1 MKTVEDTK
9 FRDKVLITL
18 SRTETEIKA
27 IKSDTE
33 RIITR
38 LDDLSV
44 RVQDNEQKISKINGI
59 MTLVFVFFG
68 TVLAL
73 MGFYK

>member
-1 MKTVEDTK
+1 MKTIEDTK
-9 FRDKVLITL
+9 FRDRVIATL

-33 RIITR
+33 RIINR
-38 LDDLSV
+38 LDDLSIK
-44 RVQDNEQKISKINGI
+44 VQDNEQKISKINGV
-59 MTLVFVFFG
+59 MTLVFVFFA
-68 TVLAL
+68 TVISL

>member
-1 MKTVEDTK
+1 MKTIEDTK
-9 FRDKVLITL
+9 FRDRVLIQL

-33 RIITR
+33 RIIKR

-44 RVQDNEQKISKINGI
+44 KVQDNEQKISKINGI
-59 MTLVFVFFG
+59 MTLVFVFFA
-68 TVLAL
+68 TIMTF

>member
-1 MKTVEDTK
+1 MKSVEDTK
-9 FRDKVLITL
+9 FRDKVLIQL

-33 RIITR
+33 RIIKR

-44 RVQDNEQKISKINGI
+44 KVQDNEQKISKINGI
-59 MTLVFVFFG
+59 MTLVFVFFA
-68 TVLAL
+68 TVIAL

>member
-1 MKTVEDTK
+1 MKTIEDTK

-44 RVQDNEQKISKINGI
+44 KVQDNEQKISKINGI

>member
-1 MKTVEDTK
+1 MKTIEDTK

-68 TVLAL
+68 AVLAL

>member
-1 MKTVEDTK
+1 MKTIEDTK

>member
-1 MKTVEDTK
+1 MKSVEDTK
-9 FRDKVLITL
+9 FRDRVLIQL

-33 RIITR
+33 RIIKR

-44 RVQDNEQKISKINGI
+44 KVQDNEQKISKINGI
-59 MTLVFVFFG
+59 MTLVFVFFA
-68 TVLAL
+68 TVIAL

>member
-1 MKTVEDTK
+1 MKTIEDTK
-9 FRDKVLITL
+9 FRDRVISTL

-27 IKSDTE
+27 IKTDTE
-33 RIITR
+33 RIINR
-38 LDDLSV
+38 LDDLSIK
-44 RVQDNEQKISKINGI
+44 VQDNEQKISKINGV

>member
-1 MKTVEDTK
+1 MKTIEDTK
-9 FRDKVLITL
+9 FRDRIISTL

-44 RVQDNEQKISKINGI
+44 KVQDNENKISKINGI

-68 TVLAL
+68 TILAL

>member
-1 MKTVEDTK
+1 MKTIEDTK

-38 LDDLSV
+38 LDNLSV
-44 RVQDNEQKISKINGI
+44 KVQDNEQKISKINGI